1 MKGSIFN
8 CEKYMKQFII
18 ILLFLATFYSCTDK
32 QPEQSHEPVSV
43 ETDPPVDENYQAAL
57 RQHIKEMKKM
67 DVEAERARAR
77 AKENE
82 NRQTVQTSTQ
92 GSHINTDHDS
102 RLMKQFDKL
111 NEEGRRLV
119 DEIGRYYRTGQAGP
133 YTVQAVFRLKQIQD
147 EKIQLAQQM
156 GNREL
161 ETISR
166 QQKVQTLTALRQ
178 MGF

>member
-1 MKGSIFN
+1 MKRFLPI
-8 CEKYMKQFII
+8 
-18 ILLFLATFYSCTDK
+18 LFLTVIFSCTNNSSE
-32 QPEQSHEPVSV
+32 QHPESILV
-43 ETDPPVDENYQAAL
+43 ETEPSVDENYQAVL
-57 RQHIKEMKKM
+57 RQHMKELNTM
-67 DVEAERARAR
+67 DVEAERARAK

-82 NRQTVQTSTQ
+82 NRQIIQNST
-92 GSHINTDHDS
+92 HDSYNNNDNGS
-102 RLMKQFDKL
+102 RLMKQFDRL
-111 NEEGRRLV
+111 NEEGRQLL

-133 YTVQAVFRLKQIQD
+133 YTIQAVFRLKQIQD